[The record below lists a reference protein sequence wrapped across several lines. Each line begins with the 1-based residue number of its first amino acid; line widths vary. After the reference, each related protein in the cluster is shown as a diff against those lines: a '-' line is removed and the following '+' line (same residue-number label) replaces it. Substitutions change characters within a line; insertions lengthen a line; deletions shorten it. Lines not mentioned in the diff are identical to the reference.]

1 MAQQRP
7 DPLLNPL
14 QAVLTRFTCTA
25 CGKFDTQGSGSR
37 EEFSCHGC
45 LEGSHTEKY
54 VRCAYTSLI
63 YSGKA
68 QYVVG
73 ALALV
78 SSLQASGASHDLV
91 LLHTTDVP
99 VEAQL
104 LLAQVWSLKQ
114 VAYIKSQKDLHVAS
128 EKAQ

>member
-1 MAQQRP
+1 MAS
-7 DPLLNPL
+7 LIH
-14 QAVLTRFTCTA
+14 
-25 CGKFDTQGSGSR
+25 
-37 EEFSCHGC
+37 EEAEAERSFFCHGC
-45 LEGSHTEKY
+45 LEGSHAEKY

-78 SSLQASGASHDLV
+78 SSLQASGARHDLV

-114 VAYIKSQKDLHVAS
+114 VAYIKSHKDLHVAS